1 MKSRWSESEA
11 SKYIARFGD
20 ARGEDLALRTYAS
33 RLIGEESALVLHGGG
48 NTSVKSSVTDVFG
61 ESKPAIFVKASG
73 HDLAGIEPEGH
84 AGLALADL
92 QRLRSLAA
100 LSDASMV
107 SELRRHLLD
116 ADSATPSIEA
126 LLHAFLPQKYI
137 DHTHADA
144 ILALTNRPDG
154 KRLIAEIFGDDVIV
168 IDYILPGFDLARAVA
183 DAFDA
188 RPQAKGMVLMKH
200 GLLTWGETAQQS
212 YATTIELVSQAEAWL
227 KKASSQVLRPKEIT
241 SPKLALQR
249 YRSLAPVLRG
259 CLAIPTQN
267 ADAPYRRFIL
277 QPLIGQT
284 VLDLLDSKQGR
295 EMLQSP
301 PLTSDHL
308 IRTKALPLWLDGL
321 QFDDADKLREQT
333 TAAIAEY
340 AQQYDAYYRRHAE
353 AADEKLERFD
363 AMPRIILIPG
373 VGATCVGRDAKD
385 AGIVRDIAAHT
396 LAAKAVI
403 AASGSYEGLDEKHLF
418 EMEYRGLQHAKLAA
432 AAEKPLHR
440 SVALVTGACGAIG
453 SGICR
458 ELLANGCHVAATD
471 LAGEPLKSLAAEFGR
486 EFGGRIIAVPLDV
499 TDEVSVEEGF
509 AQVIEAWGGIDLI
522 VINAGLAHVSAL
534 ADMETAA
541 FRKLEQVNVEG
552 TLHLLSEAARHFK
565 AQGTGGDIVLISTKN
580 VFAPGA
586 KFGAYSA
593 TKAASHQLAR
603 IASLELAEFDVR
615 VNMVAPDGVFGD
627 AKHKSGLWAEVG
639 PDRMKARGLDAQGTG
654 GILPGQEF
662 AQAADY
668 GRACWQGGHVL
679 CYPSDAD
686 DRRHDSRGWRPSR
699 RYSKIIEI

>member
-1 MKSRWSESEA
+1 MKNRWSESEA
-11 SKYIARFGD
+11 SEYIAKFGEIQ
-20 ARGEDLALRTYAS
+20 GKDLALRTYAS

-61 ESKPAIFVKASG
+61 EQQPAIFVKASG

-84 AGLALADL
+84 TGLALDDL
-92 QRLRSLAA
+92 QPLRSVPELPDAA
-100 LSDASMV
+100 MV
-107 SELRRHLLD
+107 NELRTHLLG
-116 ADSATPSIEA
+116 AGAATPSIEA
-126 LLHAFLPQKYI
+126 LLHAFLPQKFI

-154 KRLIAEIFGDDVIV
+154 AQLVAEIFGDEVIV
-168 IDYILPGFDLARAVA
+168 LEYILPGFDLSRAVA
-183 DAFDA
+183 DAFDQK
-188 RPQAKGMVLMKH
+188 PQAKGMVLMKH

-212 YATTIELVSQAEAWL
+212 YVATIELVSQAEGWL
-227 KKASSQVLRPKEIT
+227 KKVVSQALKPKETT

-249 YRSLAPVLRG
+249 YRKLAPVLRG

-267 ADAPYRRFIL
+267 ADSPYRRFIL
-277 QPLIGQT
+277 QPLIGQP
-284 VLDLLDSKQGR
+284 VLDLLGSKQGR

-308 IRTKALPLWLDGL
+308 IRTKPLPLWLNDL
-321 QFDDADKLREQT
+321 QFDDADRLREQIA
-333 TAAIAEY
+333 AAIAEY
-340 AQQYDAYYRRHAE
+340 AKQYDAYYWRHAE
-353 AADEKLERFD
+353 ESDEKLERFD
-363 AMPRIILIPG
+363 AMPRTILIPG
-373 VGATCVGRDAKD
+373 VGAVCVGRDKKD

-403 AASGSYEGLDEKHLF
+403 AASGSYEGLSEKHLF
-418 EMEYRGLQHAKLAA
+418 EMEYRGLQHDKLAA

-453 SGICR
+453 SGICH

-471 LAGEPLKSLAAEFGR
+471 LLGDQLESLAAEFSQ
-486 EFGGRIIAVPLDV
+486 EFSERIIAVPLDV
-499 TDEVSVEEGF
+499 TDEAAVEEGF

-522 VINAGLAHVSAL
+522 VINAGLAHVSSL

-552 TLHLLSEAARHFK
+552 TLHMLSAAARHFK

-639 PDRMKARGLDAQGTG
+639 PDRMRARGLDEQGLEEYYRGRNLLKQRITAEHVAKAVMFFATRQTPTTG
-654 GILPGQEF
+654 ATIPVDGGLP
-662 AQAADY
+662 
-668 GRACWQGGHVL
+668 
-679 CYPSDAD
+679 DATP
-686 DRRHDSRGWRPSR
+686 R
-699 RYSKIIEI
+699 